1 MTEGRGGTAAHS
13 ETEARAQPGPPPAAH
28 RPFLVD
34 NAPEHHKAARWWTL
48 LAGAAWVSFFLLT
61 LAFPKQPD
69 GGSVTLQLLS
79 VAIGIVV
86 LCGLLIASQ
95 RPFWSVFARTFMFL
109 AGVLVVTGL
118 YALNLHSGIV
128 PAFTALAL
136 MVIALP
142 LGYWIGE
149 KMERAT
155 HLIPLALTM
164 SMADIYSVAQGPTKK
179 IAEDLVAH
187 QEKVAEVTRQ
197 AGQAVASELRTPLAD
212 YIIVHLPLA
221 GSGQSSPVLG
231 MGDFI
236 ILAFLFR
243 AAWVHHIHPGKVFAA
258 SVLSV
263 FVALCAALLLN
274 KPLPALPFIGIGT
287 IGLLLITEP
296 RMRRLNRMEVVC
308 SIIGV
313 GVFLVL
319 LLVKLF
325 PGGQG

>member
-1 MTEGRGGTAAHS
+1 MANAG
-13 ETEARAQPGPPPAAH
+13 ARPPFGAI
-28 RPFLVD
+28 RPFRID
-34 NAPEHHKAARWWTL
+34 TAPEHHNAARWWTL
-48 LAGAAWVSFFLLT
+48 LAGAAWVTFFLLT

-69 GGSVTLQLLS
+69 GGSVPLQLLS

-95 RPFWSVFARTFMFL
+95 RPFWSVFARTMMFL
-109 AGVLVVTGL
+109 AGVLTITAL
-118 YALNLHSGIV
+118 YKLNLHSGV
-128 PAFTALAL
+128 MPAFSALAL
-136 MVIALP
+136 MLVALP

-164 SMADIYSVAQGPTKK
+164 SMADIYSVAEGPTKK

-197 AGQAVASELRTPLAD
+197 AGQVVASELRTPLAD

-221 GSGQSSPVLG
+221 GSGESSPVLG

-243 AAWVHHIHPGKVFAA
+243 AAWVHHIHPAKVFGA
-258 SVLSV
+258 SVISV
-263 FVALCAALLLN
+263 FVALCAALVLN

-296 RMRRLNRMEVVC
+296 RMRRLNRMEIVC
-308 SIIGV
+308 SIVGA

-319 LLVKLF
+319 LLVKMFPLF
-325 PGGQG
+325 TPAAGA